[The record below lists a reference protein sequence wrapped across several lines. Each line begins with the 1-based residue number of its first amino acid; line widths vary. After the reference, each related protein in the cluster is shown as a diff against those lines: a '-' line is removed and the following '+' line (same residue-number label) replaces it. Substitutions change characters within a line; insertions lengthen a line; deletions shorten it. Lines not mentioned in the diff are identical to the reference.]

1 VKAAEANL
9 LKFLKRS
16 DQLEIPIYQRTYS
29 WTRRECQQLWSDI
42 IRTAGGDEGHF
53 IGSIVYIDTGVFQV
67 MGTNAIEVIDGQQR
81 MTTLSLLL
89 LALARGAEENGGGLS
104 GAKLIRDYLLQE
116 DDADPGDEERYK
128 LLPTKGDR
136 ETYKRLVDG
145 LELPESPAAR
155 LVDAYRFFEE
165 QVRRTPLSPTQ
176 ILEGIEKL
184 LIVDIAL
191 ERDHDNPQLIFES
204 LNSTGLDLSQ
214 ADLIRNY
221 VLMGLPSKQQNEIY
235 TKSWHPLEQLF
246 PTEQAELFDRFVRDY
261 LTMKT
266 GQIPKID
273 QVYES
278 FKAFARGSDDEVAAV
293 VADVYHHAKNWVKL
307 SSGRTEDVQL
317 AARVAD
323 INQLKIEVVYPFLME
338 VLDDYGRGTITHAA
352 VLEMFELVESYVFRR
367 AIAGLPTNVLNKT
380 FAALAR
386 EIDKDNY
393 VESLKAVF
401 VLKESYAR
409 MPTDEEF
416 RSAFVV
422 KDVYNFRN
430 RNYLLRKLENFDHKE
445 PINVD
450 SFTIEH
456 VMPQNPDLSPEW
468 QQELGPEWATVQERY
483 LHTIGNLTLT
493 GYNSELSDKPFHA
506 KRTMAGGFRDSHL
519 RLNNYLAQ
527 LEHWNEH
534 QIQTRAELLADI
546 ALQIWQA
553 PVVAPDILAR
563 YRKPKPMPGGTYTL
577 ADHPELQSEAIAPVF
592 DELRRRVLNL
602 DAGVH
607 EEVRKQYVAYKFATN
622 FVCVVPLK
630 SELKLY
636 LNIALAELNDPD
648 SRAAD
653 VSGIGHWGTG
663 DVLVRLTDASE
674 LDAVLDLVRQAFEK
688 QGEDGGEEPQWSQAG
703 VEAIVEQATDAD
715 AAQALLSVVESAVR
729 NGLYPRPW
737 KRSIMFAPPAN
748 RSRALFTLSLR
759 EDDQVDL
766 YVSAEAFT
774 TFYSLD
780 TEEIEQ
786 HLGPP
791 GPTTL
796 TAHEVDALGERLDEL
811 MANAVATE
819 TAKSTP
825 TWNGRDFY
833 VVLGERDWEDCMQYG
848 FVAAGG
854 GPMWTKPL
862 ELLYP
867 GARVFAYK
875 PSPVKGYVGVGRVT
889 GEVMPI
895 RDFRVQED
903 GVEKPI
909 LDAQLRGR
917 DLFAHDADDLERCE
931 YVVPVEWTVTKP
943 TEEAVWEAGLFAN
956 QMTVCRLRDR
966 TTLEHLEAAF
976 ELRPAML
983 GSGDERAS

>member
-1 VKAAEANL
+1 VKAAEANF

-16 DQLEIPIYQRTYS
+16 DQLEVPIYQRTYS
-29 WTRRECQQLWSDI
+29 WTLRECQQLWSDI
-42 IRTAGGDEGHF
+42 IRTAGDDDGHF

-89 LALARGAEENGGGLS
+89 LALARAANENGSGLS
-104 GAKLIRDYLLQE
+104 GVKLIRDYLLQE
-116 DDADPGDEERYK
+116 DDAEVGEEERYK

-145 LELPESPAAR
+145 LELPDSPAAR

-165 QVRRTPLSPTQ
+165 QVRRTPLSPAQ
-176 ILEGIEKL
+176 ILEGMERL

-221 VLMGLPSKQQNEIY
+221 VLMGLPSKHQHEIY

-246 PTEQAELFDRFVRDY
+246 PTDQVALFDRFVRDY

-278 FKAFARGSDDEVAAV
+278 FKAFARGSEDEIATV
-293 VADVYHHAKNWVKL
+293 VADVYHHAKNWAKL

-317 AARVAD
+317 TARIAD
-323 INQLKIEVVYPFLME
+323 INQLKVDVAYPFLME
-338 VLDDYGRGTITHAA
+338 VLDDYGRGMITHATL
-352 VLEMFELVESYVFRR
+352 LEVFDLVESYVFRR

-380 FAALAR
+380 FAALAG
-386 EIDKDNY
+386 ELDKDNY
-393 VESLKAVF
+393 LESLKAVL
-401 VLKESYAR
+401 VVKESYAR
-409 MPTDEEF
+409 MPSDEEF

-430 RNYLLRKLENFDHKE
+430 RNYLLRKLENFAHKE

-468 QQELGPEWATVQERY
+468 QQDLGPDWKTVQERY

-493 GYNSELSDKPFHA
+493 GYNPELSDKPFEQ
-506 KRTMAGGFRDSHL
+506 KLTMPGGFKDSHL

-527 LEHWNEH
+527 LNHWNEQEIEH
-534 QIQTRAELLADI
+534 RAELLADV
-546 ALQIWQA
+546 ALQIWAA
-553 PVVAPDILAR
+553 PIVAPDVLAR
-563 YRKPKPMPGGTYTL
+563 YRKAKPTPGGTYTL
-577 ADHPELQSEAIAPVF
+577 ADHPELQNEAIAPVF
-592 DELRRRVLNL
+592 DEFRRRVLNL

-636 LNIALAELNDPD
+636 LNIALEELNDPD
-648 SRAAD
+648 GRSENVA
-653 VSGIGHWGTG
+653 GIGHWGTG
-663 DVLVRLTDASE
+663 DVLVRLVDEAE
-674 LDAVLDLVRQAFEK
+674 LDPVIDLVRQAFEK
-688 QGEDGGEEPQWSQAG
+688 QGEDTGDEPQWSQAG
-703 VEAIVEQATDAD
+703 VEAIVEQAAD
-715 AAQALLSVVESAVR
+715 DDVAQALLGVVESAVR
-729 NGLYPRPW
+729 NELYPRPW
-737 KRSIMFAPPAN
+737 KRSIMFAPQAN
-748 RSRALFTLSLR
+748 RSRALFTLGLR
-759 EDDQVDL
+759 EDEQVDM
-766 YVSAEAFT
+766 YVVADAFA
-774 TFYSLD
+774 TFYGLD
-780 TEEIEQ
+780 ADEVEQ
-786 HLGPP
+786 HLGPD
-791 GPTTL
+791 GSMAL
-796 TAHEVDALGERLDEL
+796 TAHEVAALADRLDEL

-819 TAKSTP
+819 TAKATP
-825 TWNGRDFY
+825 KWNGRDFY
-833 VVLGERDWEDCMQYG
+833 VTLGERDWGDCARHG
-848 FVAAGG
+848 FVSAGG
-854 GPMWTKPL
+854 GPVYTKPL
-862 ELLYP
+862 EQLYP

-875 PSPVKGYVGVGRVT
+875 PRPVRGYVGVGRVT
-889 GEVMPI
+889 GERMPI
-895 RDFRVQED
+895 RDFRVREN
-903 GVEKPI
+903 GEEM
-909 LDAQLRGR
+909 QLLEADLAGR
-917 DLFAHDADDLERCE
+917 DYFARNVDDLELCE
-931 YVVPVEWTVTKP
+931 YVVPVEWTVTKA
-943 TEEAVWEAGLFAN
+943 TNEAVWEAGLFAN
-956 QMTVCRLRDR
+956 QMTVCKLRDR
-966 TTLEHLEAAF
+966 NTIEHLEVAF
-976 ELRPAML
+976 DLPEEQA
-983 GSGDERAS
+983 GAVG

>member
-1 VKAAEANL
+1 MKAAEANF
-9 LKFLKRS
+9 LKFLKKS

-29 WTRRECQQLWSDI
+29 WTLRECQQLWSDI
-42 IRTAGGDEGHF
+42 LRTAGAGDGHF
-53 IGSIVYIDTGVFQV
+53 IGSIVYIDTGVYQV
-67 MGTNAIEVIDGQQR
+67 MATNAIEVIDGQQR
-81 MTTLSLLL
+81 ITTLSLLL
-89 LALARGAEENGGGLS
+89 LALARVADEDGGELAGT
-104 GAKLIRDYLLQE
+104 KLIRDYILQE
-116 DDADPGDEERYK
+116 DDAKIGEEERYK

-145 LELPESPAAR
+145 LDVPDSSAAR
-155 LVDAYRFFEE
+155 LVDSYRFFEE
-165 QVRRTPLSPTQ
+165 QIRRTPLSPAQ
-176 ILEGIEKL
+176 ILGGIEKL

-204 LNSTGLDLSQ
+204 LNSTGVDLSQ

-221 VLMGLPSKQQNEIY
+221 VLMGLPSEQQHEIY

-246 PTEQAELFDRFVRDY
+246 PTDQAELFDRFVRDY

-266 GQIPKID
+266 AQIPKID

-278 FKAFARGSDDEVAAV
+278 FKAFARGSDDDIGAV

-317 AARVAD
+317 AVRIAD
-323 INQLKIEVVYPFLME
+323 INQLKVEVVYPFLME

-352 VLEMFELVESYVFRR
+352 LLEVLELVESYVFRR
-367 AIAGLPTNVLNKT
+367 AIAGIPTNVLNKM
-380 FAALAR
+380 FAALAG
-386 EIDKDNY
+386 ELDEDNY
-393 VESLKAVF
+393 LDSLKAAL
-401 VLKESYAR
+401 VLKESYVR

-468 QQELGPEWATVQERY
+468 QQELGPEWKTVQERH

-493 GYNSELSDKPFHA
+493 GYNSELSDKPFQE
-506 KRTMAGGFRDSHL
+506 KLTMSGGFKDSHL

-527 LEHWNEH
+527 LDYWNEQEIEH
-534 QIQTRAELLADI
+534 RAELLTDV
-546 ALQIWQA
+546 ALQIWPV
-553 PVVAPDILAR
+553 PVVAPDVLTR
-563 YRKPKPMPGGTYTL
+563 YRKAKPAPGGGTYTL
-577 ADHPELQSEAIAPVF
+577 ADHPELQSAAIAPVF
-592 DELRRRVLNL
+592 DEFRRRVLNL

-636 LNIALAELNDPD
+636 LNIALEELND
-648 SRAAD
+648 AD
-653 VSGIGHWGTG
+653 GSGEDVAGIGHWGTG
-663 DVLVRLTDASE
+663 DVLVRLAVASE
-674 LDAVLDLVRQAFEK
+674 LDPVLDLVRQAFEK
-688 QGEDGGEEPQWSQAG
+688 QGEDAGDEPQWSQAG
-703 VEAIVEQATDAD
+703 VEAVVEQAADDD
-715 AAQALLSVVESAVR
+715 AAQALLGVVESAVR
-729 NGLYPRPW
+729 NELYPRPW
-737 KRSIMFAPPAN
+737 KRTIMFAPPAN
-748 RSRALFTLSLR
+748 RSRSLFALSLR
-759 EDDQVDL
+759 EDERVDL
-766 YVSAEAFT
+766 YVTADAFA

-780 TEEIEQ
+780 ADEVEQ
-786 HLGPP
+786 HLGPA
-791 GPTTL
+791 GPTAL
-796 TAHEVDALGERLDEL
+796 TAHEVAALSDRLDEL

-819 TAKSTP
+819 TAKATP

-833 VVLGERDWEDCMQYG
+833 VVLGERDWSDCARYG

-854 GPMWTKPL
+854 GTTYTKPL
-862 ELLYP
+862 EQLYP

-875 PSPVKGYVGVGRVT
+875 PSPIRGYVGVGRVT
-889 GEVMPI
+889 GKVIPI
-895 RDFRVQED
+895 RDFRVHED
-903 GVEKPI
+903 EVEKP
-909 LDAQLRGR
+909 LLQAELSGAG
-917 DLFAHDADDLERCE
+917 FFTHDVDNLELCE
-931 YVVPVEWTVTKP
+931 YVVPVEWTATRP
-943 TEEAVWEAGLFAN
+943 IEEAVWETGLFAN
-956 QMTVCRLRDR
+956 QMTVCKLRDR
-966 TTLEHLEAAF
+966 TTIEHLEAAF
-976 ELRPAML
+976 DVGPTMVANE
-983 GSGDERAS
+983 